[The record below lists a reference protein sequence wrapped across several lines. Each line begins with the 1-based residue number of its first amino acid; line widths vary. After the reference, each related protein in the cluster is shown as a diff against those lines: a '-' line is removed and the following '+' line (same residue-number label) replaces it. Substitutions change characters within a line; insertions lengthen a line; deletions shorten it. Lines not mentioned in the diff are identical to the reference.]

1 MNSSENIAF
10 GVQFRGT
17 TLNLSL
23 RLISVLEDTEYQQ
36 RFTQIADKKGEARAN
51 AEYRIFADALA
62 AWSAEMPTTSNS
74 KTDAKG
80 EPVITP
86 IAKSGTAADAVK
98 AFFAEK
104 TPAKEW
110 IAVTA
115 VSTYRGE
122 LFPSVI
128 FPKLSA

>member
-1 MNSSENIAF
+1 MESSENIEF
-10 GVQFRGT
+10 GVRFRDT

-36 RFTQIADKKGEARAN
+36 RFTQIADKKGEARAA
-51 AEYRIFADALA
+51 AEYKIYADALA
-62 AWSAEMPTTSNS
+62 AWSAEMPTTSNG
-74 KTDAKG
+74 KTDKDG
-80 EPVITP
+80 NPITTP
-86 IAKSGTAADAVK
+86 ISKHTVVADAVK
-98 AFFAEK
+98 DYFAEK

>member
-1 MNSSENIAF
+1 MESSENIEF
-10 GVQFRGT
+10 GVRFRDT

-36 RFTQIADKKGEARAN
+36 RFTQIADKKGEARAA
-51 AEYRIFADALA
+51 AEYKIYADALA
-62 AWSAEMPTTSNS
+62 AWAAEMPTTSNG
-74 KTDAKG
+74 KTNEKG

-86 IAKSGTAADAVK
+86 IAKAGEVADAVK
-98 AFFAEK
+98 AYFAEK